1 MQVLGTVLDLHQAI
15 ADGIIT
21 LNWVIEKGRY
31 MPRVRRIKGEFS
43 TYHVVQRGNEKKN
56 IFRNDEDKLKFLE
69 IVSKAKEKHS
79 FLIYAYCLMNN
90 HVHLLIND
98 NGNDISKLMK
108 SINVSYVS
116 YFNRIHERCG
126 HLFQD
131 RFRSEVVKDD
141 RYLLEVSR
149 YIHNNPVKAKIET
162 KPGGFKWSSYNIYS
176 GKASD
181 DFGLLDTSKI
191 LGFFMGSKM
200 KSVSE
205 YEKFVTNYGEFDGHI
220 LDINEELEDFGQENR
235 DRKHEFSLAKVRI
248 EQMLDEEKMT
258 MEKLLG
264 NKSLRNEMIRT
275 ARKNYSLNLKD
286 LGELFGGISESQ
298 VSRIVVK

>member
-1 MQVLGTVLDLHQAI
+1 
-15 ADGIIT
+15 
-21 LNWVIEKGRY
+21 
-31 MPRVRRIKGEFS
+31 MPRVQRVKGDFS

-56 IFRNDEDKLKFLE
+56 IFRNDEDKFKFLE
-69 IVSKAKEKHS
+69 IVSKARAKHS
-79 FLIYAYCLMNN
+79 FLVYAYCLMDN

-116 YFNRIHERCG
+116 YFNRIHERSG

-131 RFRSEVVKDD
+131 RFRSELVKDD

-149 YIHNNPVKAKIET
+149 YIHNNPVKAKIKEN
-162 KPGGFKWSSYNIYS
+162 PGGFKWSSYNIYS
-176 GKASD
+176 GNAVD

-191 LGFFMGSKM
+191 LGFFTGSRM

-205 YEKFVTNYGEFDGHI
+205 YEKFVANYGEFDAHI
-220 LDINEELEDFGQENR
+220 LDINEEHEDFGQENR
-235 DRKHEFSLAKVRI
+235 DRTHGFSLAKVRI
-248 EQMLDEEKMT
+248 EQILDEEKMT

-264 NKSLRNEMIRT
+264 NKFLRNEMIRT
-275 ARKNYSLNLKD
+275 VRKNYSLNLKE

-298 VSRIVVK
+298 VSRIVVD